1 VSELSGL
8 AQRLGA
14 IQYDAQGRLR
24 HLLTLEGLRRETIEE
39 LFTLADSLVEVGAR
53 SVKNVPLLRGKT
65 VVLLF
70 FEASTR
76 TRTTFEIAA
85 KRLSADVVTLD
96 VPASSASKGESL
108 LDTIANLQA
117 MQTDAFVVRHADSG
131 AAHLIAR
138 HVAPQVA
145 VVNAGDG
152 CHAHPTQALLD
163 LYTIRQRRGSLAGM
177 KVAIVGDV
185 LHSRVARSQLAGLHL
200 LGVSDVRLVGPATLV
215 PRRLEQLGAR
225 VFHDPREGLDG
236 VDVVMMLRLQRERM
250 AGGFVPSDREYF
262 ELYGLT
268 EAALKVAKPDALVM
282 HPGPI
287 NRGVEIASAVAD
299 GGRSLILPQ
308 VTNGIAIRM
317 AVLAQTAG
325 RGADTDV

>member
-1 VSELSGL
+1 MSQLSGL

-24 HLLTLEGLRRETIEE
+24 HLLTLEGLRRETLEE

-96 VPASSASKGESL
+96 VPASSTSKGESL

-163 LYTIRQRRGSLAGM
+163 LYTIRQRRGSLAGL

-200 LGVSDVRLVGPATLV
+200 LGVTDIRLVGPATLV
-215 PRRLEQLGAR
+215 PQRLAQLGAR
-225 VFHDPREGLDG
+225 VCHDPREGLAD

-268 EAALKVAKPDALVM
+268 ETALTVAKPDALVM

-325 RGADTDV
+325 RGADTDA

>member
-1 VSELSGL
+1 M

-24 HLLTLEGLRRETIEE
+24 HLLTLEGLRRETLEE

-96 VPASSASKGESL
+96 VPASSTSKGESL

-163 LYTIRQRRGSLAGM
+163 LYTIRQRRGSLAGL

-200 LGVSDVRLVGPATLV
+200 LGVTDIRLVGPATLV
-215 PRRLEQLGAR
+215 PQRLAQLGAR
-225 VFHDPREGLDG
+225 VCHDPREGLAD

-268 EAALKVAKPDALVM
+268 ETALTVAKPDALVM

-325 RGADTDV
+325 RGADTDA

>member
-1 VSELSGL
+1 M

-24 HLLTLEGLRRETIEE
+24 HLLTLEGLRRETLEE

-96 VPASSASKGESL
+96 VPASSTSKGESL

-138 HVAPQVA
+138 NVAPQVA

-163 LYTIRQRRGSLAGM
+163 LYTIRQRRGSLAGL

-200 LGVSDVRLVGPATLV
+200 LGVSDIRLVGPATLV
-215 PRRLEQLGAR
+215 PQRLAQLGAR
-225 VFHDPREGLDG
+225 VCHDPREGLAD

-268 EAALKVAKPDALVM
+268 ETALTVAKPDALVM

-325 RGADTDV
+325 RGADTDA

>member
-1 VSELSGL
+1 MSDLVAL
-8 AQRLGA
+8 AQTLGA
-14 IQYDAQGRLR
+14 AQYDAGGRLR
-24 HLLTLEGLRRETIEE
+24 HLLTLEGLRRDTLEE
-39 LFTLADSLVEVGAR
+39 LFSLADSLVEVGER
-53 SVKNVPLLRGKT
+53 SVKKVPLLRGKT

-85 KRLSADVVTLD
+85 KRLSADVVTLS
-96 VPASSASKGESL
+96 VSASATAKGESL

-131 AAHLIAR
+131 AAQLIAC

-163 LYTIRQRRGSLAGM
+163 LYTIRQHRGSFDQL

-185 LHSRVARSQLAGLHL
+185 LHSRVARSQLVGLRL
-200 LGVSDVRLVGPATLV
+200 LGVKDIRLVGPATLV
-215 PRRLEQLGAR
+215 PDRMACLGGR
-225 VFHDPREGLDG
+225 VCHDLREGLAD
-236 VDVVMMLRLQRERM
+236 VDVVLMLRLQRERM

-268 EAALKVAKPDALVM
+268 ETALAAARPDALVM

-287 NRGVEIASAVAD
+287 NRGVEIASSVAD
-299 GGRSLILPQ
+299 CERSLILPQ

-317 AVLAQTAG
+317 AVLAQTVG
-325 RGADTDV
+325 RGGADDA

>member
-1 VSELSGL
+1 MNAAL
-8 AQRLGA
+8 AKRLGA

-24 HLLTLEGLRRETIEE
+24 HLLTLEGLQRDTVES
-39 LFTLADSLVEVGAR
+39 LFTLADSLVEVGGR
-53 SVKNVPLLRGKT
+53 SIKSVPLLRGKT

-70 FEASTR
+70 FEVSTR

-96 VPASSASKGESL
+96 VPASSTSKGESL
-108 LDTIANLQA
+108 LDTIANLEA

-131 AAHLIAR
+131 AAQLVAS

-163 LYTIRQRRGSLAGM
+163 LYTIRQHRGGFEGLR
-177 KVAIVGDV
+177 VAIVGDV
-185 LHSRVARSQLAGLHL
+185 LHSRVARSQLAGLRL
-200 LGVSDVRLVGPATLV
+200 LGVDDIRLVGPPTLV
-215 PRRLEQLGAR
+215 PPRLASLGGR
-225 VFHDPREGLDG
+225 VCHDLREGLDG

-250 AGGFVPSDREYF
+250 TGGFVPSDREYF
-262 ELYGLT
+262 ALYGLT
-268 EAALKVAKPDALVM
+268 EAALAAARPDALVM

-299 GGRSLILPQ
+299 GSRSLILPQ

-317 AVLAQTAG
+317 AVLAQTLG
-325 RGADTDV
+325 RGSGGDE

>member
-1 VSELSGL
+1 MSDLSGL

-24 HLLTLEGLRRETIEE
+24 HLLTLEGLRRDTLEE

-131 AAHLIAR
+131 AVHLIAR

-163 LYTIRQRRGSLAGM
+163 LYTIRQRRGNLAGM

-200 LGVSDVRLVGPATLV
+200 LGVSDIRLVGPATLV
-215 PRRLEQLGAR
+215 PQRLAQLGAR
-225 VFHDPREGLDG
+225 VCHDPREGLAD

-268 EAALKVAKPDALVM
+268 
-282 HPGPI
+282 
-287 NRGVEIASAVAD
+287 
-299 GGRSLILPQ
+299 
-308 VTNGIAIRM
+308 
-317 AVLAQTAG
+317 
-325 RGADTDV
+325 

>member
-1 VSELSGL
+1 
-8 AQRLGA
+8 
-14 IQYDAQGRLR
+14 
-24 HLLTLEGLRRETIEE
+24 
-39 LFTLADSLVEVGAR
+39 
-53 SVKNVPLLRGKT
+53 
-65 VVLLF
+65 
-70 FEASTR
+70 
-76 TRTTFEIAA
+76 
-85 KRLSADVVTLD
+85 
-96 VPASSASKGESL
+96 
-108 LDTIANLQA
+108 
-117 MQTDAFVVRHADSG
+117 
-131 AAHLIAR
+131 
-138 HVAPQVA
+138 
-145 VVNAGDG
+145 
-152 CHAHPTQALLD
+152 
-163 LYTIRQRRGSLAGM
+163 M

-200 LGVSDVRLVGPATLV
+200 LGVSDIRLVGPATLV
-215 PRRLEQLGAR
+215 PQRLAQLGAR
-225 VFHDPREGLDG
+225 VCHDPREGLAD

-268 EAALKVAKPDALVM
+268 EKALAVARPDALVM

-325 RGADTDV
+325 RGADADV

>member
-39 LFTLADSLVEVGAR
+39 LFALADSLVEVGAR

-262 ELYGLT
+262 ELYGLS
-268 EAALKVAKPDALVM
+268 EKALAVAKPDALVM

-299 GGRSLILPQ
+299 GERSLILPQ

-325 RGADTDV
+325 RGADADV

>member
-1 VSELSGL
+1 MSGL

-24 HLLTLEGLRRETIEE
+24 HLLTLEGLRRETLEE

-96 VPASSASKGESL
+96 VPASSTSKGESL

-163 LYTIRQRRGSLAGM
+163 LYTIRQRRGSLAGL

-200 LGVSDVRLVGPATLV
+200 LGVTDIRLVGPATLV
-215 PRRLEQLGAR
+215 PQRLAQLGAR
-225 VFHDPREGLDG
+225 VCHDPREGLAD

-268 EAALKVAKPDALVM
+268 ETALTVAKPDALVM

-325 RGADTDV
+325 RGADTDA

>member
-1 VSELSGL
+1 VSDLSGL

-14 IQYDAQGRLR
+14 VQYDAQGRLR
-24 HLLTLEGLRRETIEE
+24 HLLTLEGLRRDTLEE

-96 VPASSASKGESL
+96 VPASSTSKGESL

-117 MQTDAFVVRHADSG
+117 MQTDAFVMRHADSG
-131 AAHLIAR
+131 AAHLVAS

-145 VVNAGDG
+145 VINAGDG

-163 LYTIRQRRGSLAGM
+163 LYTIRQRRGNVAGM

-185 LHSRVARSQLAGLHL
+185 LHSRVARSQLAGLRL
-200 LGVSDVRLVGPATLV
+200 LGVTDIRLVGPATLV
-215 PRRLEQLGAR
+215 PQRLAQLGAR
-225 VFHDPREGLDG
+225 VCHDPREGLAD

-268 EAALKVAKPDALVM
+268 EQALKVARPDALVL

>member
-1 VSELSGL
+1 
-8 AQRLGA
+8 
-14 IQYDAQGRLR
+14 
-24 HLLTLEGLRRETIEE
+24 
-39 LFTLADSLVEVGAR
+39 
-53 SVKNVPLLRGKT
+53 
-65 VVLLF
+65 
-70 FEASTR
+70 
-76 TRTTFEIAA
+76 
-85 KRLSADVVTLD
+85 
-96 VPASSASKGESL
+96 
-108 LDTIANLQA
+108 
-117 MQTDAFVVRHADSG
+117 M
-131 AAHLIAR
+131 
-138 HVAPQVA
+138 
-145 VVNAGDG
+145 
-152 CHAHPTQALLD
+152 
-163 LYTIRQRRGSLAGM
+163 
-177 KVAIVGDV
+177 
-185 LHSRVARSQLAGLHL
+185 
-200 LGVSDVRLVGPATLV
+200 RLVGPATLV

-268 EAALKVAKPDALVM
+268 EKALAVAKPDALVM

-325 RGADTDV
+325 RGADADV

>member
-1 VSELSGL
+1 MNAAL
-8 AQRLGA
+8 AKRLGA

-24 HLLTLEGLRRETIEE
+24 HLLTLEGLQRDTVDA
-39 LFTLADSLVEVGAR
+39 LFTLADSLVEVGGR
-53 SVKNVPLLRGKT
+53 SIKSVPLLRGKT

-96 VPASSASKGESL
+96 VPASSTSKGESL
-108 LDTIANLQA
+108 LDTIANLEA

-131 AAHLIAR
+131 AAQLIAS

-163 LYTIRQRRGSLAGM
+163 LYTIRQHRGGFEGL

-185 LHSRVARSQLAGLHL
+185 LHSRVARSQLAGLRL
-200 LGVSDVRLVGPATLV
+200 LGVDDIRLVGPPTLV
-215 PRRLEQLGAR
+215 PPRLASLGGR
-225 VFHDPREGLDG
+225 VCHDPREGLDG

-250 AGGFVPSDREYF
+250 TGGFVPSDREYF
-262 ELYGLT
+262 ALYGLT
-268 EAALKVAKPDALVM
+268 EAALAAARPDALVM

-299 GGRSLILPQ
+299 GKRSLILPQ

-317 AVLAQTAG
+317 AVLAQTLG
-325 RGADTDV
+325 RGSGGDE